1 MAKSKHVRIAV
12 ENKDK
17 LEKLAKNE
25 RRDMKVVLDMLVE
38 QAYERQFS
46 VSA

>member
-1 MAKSKHVRIAV
+1 MTKSTHVRIAV
-12 ENKDK
+12 ENKSK
-17 LEKLAKNE
+17 LEKLARME

-46 VSA
+46 ASA